1 MLTPEIERKNIV
13 LGLWLFGLF
22 LALLVGVVAV
32 VFIYLA
38 AD

>member
-1 MLTPEIERKNIV
+1 MLDPETERKNIV
-13 LGLWLFGLF
+13 LALWMLGLF
-22 LALLVGVVAV
+22 VALLVGTLAV

>member
-1 MLTPEIERKNIV
+1 VLEPEIERTNVV

-22 LALLVGVVAV
+22 LVLLVGTVAV
-32 VFIYLA
+32 AFIYLA

>member
-1 MLTPEIERKNIV
+1 MLDRATERKNVV

-22 LALLVGVVAV
+22 LALLVGTVAV
-32 VFIYLA
+32 AFIYLA

>member
-1 MLTPEIERKNIV
+1 MNDHDLARRNDA
-13 LGLWLFGLF
+13 LGWALFAFF
-22 LALLVGVVAV
+22 LLLLAGVVAV

>member
-1 MLTPEIERKNIV
+1 MLDHETERKNIV

-22 LALLVGVVAV
+22 LALLVGTVAV
-32 VFIYLA
+32 AFIYLA

>member
-1 MLTPEIERKNIV
+1 MIEPETERKNIA

-22 LALLVGVVAV
+22 LALLAGTVVVAL
-32 VFIYLA
+32 IYLA

>member
-1 MLTPEIERKNIV
+1 MLDQETERKNIA

-22 LALLVGVVAV
+22 LALLVGTVVVA
-32 VFIYLA
+32 FIYLA